1 MNTLEKRQKL
11 VEKVQ
16 ELSDYFIDD
25 ANNALDAIIEQERQR
40 KARFERA
47 LAETSERYEAVWKAL
62 A

>member
-1 MNTLEKRQKL
+1 MNTLEKRQKF

-16 ELSDYFIDD
+16 ELPDYFIDD
-25 ANNALDAIIEQERQR
+25 ANNALDAIIEQEQQS
-40 KARFERA
+40 KTPFERT

>member
-1 MNTLEKRQKL
+1 MTTLEKRQKL

-25 ANNALDAIIEQERQR
+25 ANNALDAIIEQEQQR
-40 KARFERA
+40 KAHFDRL
-47 LAETSERYEAVWKAL
+47 LAETSERYQAVWKAL